1 VIESLQAA
9 WHSFLQAI
17 SGIVIPDWGALV
29 ALLPILLVIAVVGPI
44 MSLLVL
50 GWLYYAVRAPR
61 ARLAVVEGPVT
72 AAIEDGRPVYPAG
85 EPYCVEDQLVYPPGA
100 TRCDIC
106 HRDLLVR
113 CPKCSAGRTA
123 ARMRSAPPGRRP
135 GAPPPP
141 DRAGPRPAIPASRR
155 LSWHRSRSSSSR
167 SAP

>member
-29 ALLPILLVIAVVGPI
+29 GLLPILLVIAVVGPI

-72 AAIEDGRPVYPAG
+72 AAIEDGRPVFPLG
-85 EPYCVEDQLVYPPGA
+85 EPYCVEDQLVYPSGA

-106 HRDLLVR
+106 HRELLVR

-123 ARMRSAPPGRRP
+123 AIETCGNCGLVLRIERRARALRPAGPPPG
-135 GAPPPP
+135 GA
-141 DRAGPRPAIPASRR
+141 AAA
-155 LSWHRSRSSSSR
+155 
-167 SAP
+167 